1 MFEIERQ
8 EKVLKKLEEKGRLS
22 YEEIEEF
29 LNVSIATIRRDINK
43 MEEKGLLLKAKG
55 GIMTKRRINF
65 EPEINT
71 KFGEKTGIKKKI
83 ALKAAKLVKNGD
95 FIFLDAGTTT
105 YYMIEHLKNKNITV
119 VTNGLMHLD
128 KLIECNIKTLVI
140 GGEVKPSTKAV
151 VGIEALKNIEK
162 YRFDISFL
170 GVNALDIKR
179 GLMTPD
185 IKEAVLK
192 EKIIEISNKTYVLAD
207 SEKFGQSSSVKF
219 GNINDCIIITDESTE
234 DKYKNYILKE
244 EQE

>member
-8 EKVLKKLEEKGRLS
+8 ETVLKKLEEKGRLS
-22 YEEIEEF
+22 YEEIEGF

-71 KFGEKTGIKKKI
+71 KFGEKIEIKKKI
-83 ALKAAKLVKNGD
+83 ALKAANLVKNGD
-95 FIFLDAGTTT
+95 FIFLDAGTTI
-105 YYMIEHLKNKNITV
+105 YYMIEHLENKNITV

-128 KLIECNIKTLVI
+128 KLIECKIKTLVI
-140 GGEVKPSTKAV
+140 GGEVKSSTKAV

-162 YRFDISFL
+162 YRFDMSFL

-192 EKIIEISNKTYVLAD
+192 EKIIEISDKTYILAD
-207 SEKFGQSSSVKF
+207 KEKFGQSSSVKF
-219 GNINDCIIITDESTE
+219 GNIDDCIIITDELGE